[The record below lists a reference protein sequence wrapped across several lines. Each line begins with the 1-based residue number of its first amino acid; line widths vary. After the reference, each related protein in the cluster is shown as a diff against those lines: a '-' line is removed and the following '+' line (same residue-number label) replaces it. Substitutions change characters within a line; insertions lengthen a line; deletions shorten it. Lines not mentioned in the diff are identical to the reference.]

1 MKPIDRS
8 PKGQAIELGL
18 AISGALLPPGQ
29 WRELP
34 ELAAWCGCSKQMIH
48 TIEKRALRKVR
59 MALETLRNH
68 DDDRTTRI

>member
-1 MKPIDRS
+1 MKTIDRS
-8 PKGQAIELGL
+8 PKGQSIELGL

-59 MALETLRNH
+59 EALENLKPH
-68 DDDRTTRI
+68 HHDDRTT